1 MHAQI
6 LLLVERAKDTA
17 GECEECGKT
26 ESSQWY
32 GGARPLRAAA
42 QGRDAVQQL
51 LPETGMM
58 CCSDKSPCVRHLN

>member
-26 ESSQWY
+26 ESSRWH
-32 GGARPLRAAA
+32 GGARPQRAAA
-42 QGRDAVQQL
+42 QGRDAVPRL
-51 LPETGMM
+51 LREAGVLHPL
-58 CCSDKSPCVRHLN
+58 SDQ